1 MSTSVQ
7 SNLSKLELLAY
18 ENDSELRHL
27 IESTDPATLSAILYD
42 WRWNARPS
50 QLRPG
55 TPGALNRRTDWRYW
69 LCLAGRGWGKTRVG
83 AETVREWAEDSTE
96 RILMIAPT
104 SSDVRDVMIEGP
116 SGLMSCYPA
125 HRRPVYLPTRHIV
138 QFPSGAIGITRSADE
153 PERLRGPQF
162 RKFWFDELAACR
174 FAQEAWDQIM
184 FGFRKP
190 DAALQGLITTTP
202 KPIAV
207 LKALIANARTV
218 VTKGSS
224 DENRANLAPEYIS
237 DVIDPYRGTR
247 LGRQEIEAELLSD
260 VPGAL
265 WTRDL
270 IDQHRIKSIDVRV
283 NLIVRIVIA
292 VDPAVSHHENSD
304 LTGIIVA
311 ALTPTGHVLI
321 LNDLSCRK
329 SPLGWATVVVEAY
342 RRHMADRV
350 VGECNNGGDLVES
363 NLRAV
368 DPHVSYSSVWAS
380 EGKRKRAEPVASCY
394 ERGLVHHVGAHT
406 ALEDEMCT
414 WTPKG
419 EIEGASAAPS
429 PNRMDAV
436 VWAVTELLLQPND
449 QPAVVQFNQPY
460 QIRP

>member
-1 MSTSVQ
+1 
-7 SNLSKLELLAY
+7 
-18 ENDSELRHL
+18 
-27 IESTDPATLSAILYD
+27 
-42 WRWNARPS
+42 
-50 QLRPG
+50 
-55 TPGALNRRTDWRYW
+55 
-69 LCLAGRGWGKTRVG
+69 
-83 AETVREWAEDSTE
+83 VREWAEDPTE

-125 HRRPVYLPTRHIV
+125 YRRPVYLPTRHIV

-270 IDQHRIKSIDVRV
+270 IDQHRIRNIDVKINLLVRV
-283 NLIVRIVIA
+283 VVAI
-292 VDPAVSHHENSD
+292 DPAVSHNANSD
-304 LTGIIVA
+304 LTGIVVA
-311 ALTPTGHVLI
+311 ALTPGGHVLI
-321 LNDLSCRK
+321 LQDLSCRK
-329 SPLGWATVVVEAY
+329 SPSAWAGIAIEAY
-342 RRHMADRV
+342 RRHQADKIVAER
-350 VGECNNGGDLVES
+350 NNGGDLVES
-363 NLRAV
+363 NIRSV
-368 DPHVSYSSVWAS
+368 DPNVAYSSVWAS
-380 EGKRKRAEPVASCY
+380 RGKYIRAEPVASLY
-394 ERGLVHHVGAHT
+394 EQGRVHHVGAFT
-406 ALEDEMCT
+406 ELEDEMCT
-414 WTPKG
+414 WTPQG
-419 EIEGASAAPS
+419 EEPS